1 MEKRQINNT
10 ANQDDNTL
18 GNEKI
23 VRRHKVVNTWSYK
36 IMDRIA
42 KIMDHYYLDPLL
54 GLVPGGWGDLI
65 SSIMVLP
72 FVWFSLC
79 VVKSIPLTLAVI
91 YNAMLDAVKG
101 LLPFFVG
108 DVLDVFN
115 HSYVRNM
122 RLVQGFVYDDQDVV
136 REVKRKAWFLP
147 PPSCFSLCSSC
158 CLLSSL
164 SISLAFCSN
173 SLVGDEN
180 AIDSWRQRVRRC

>member
-1 MEKRQINNT
+1 MGRTCSRRLHIKNKKNTMEKRQINNT

-79 VVKSIPLTLAVI
+79 VVKSVPLTLAVI

-136 REVKRKAWFLP
+136 REVKRKAWFFAAAIVL
-147 PPSCFSLCSSC
+147 FIVLIV
-158 CLLSSL
+158 LLVR
-164 SISLAFCSN
+164 LAVYLFG
-173 SLVGDEN
+173 LLF
-180 AIDSWRQRVRRC
+180 